1 MIFKKMKL
9 DGVFVLEIEKIKD
22 ERGFFARSWD
32 TEIFSKM
39 NLKSQ
44 IIQCNISFNNTKGTI
59 RGMHFQIKP
68 YEEGKIVRCTKGEVF
83 EVIIDLRENSETFL
97 QWDSIKLTQDN
108 HKMVYVPEGCAL
120 GFQTLENNTEIFYQM
135 TQKFFPKFAKGLR
148 WNDPKLGIKWPLP
161 PTVISQKDKLWPL
174 L

>member
-83 EVIIDLRENSETFL
+83 EVIIDLRENYETFL
-97 QWDSIKLTQDN
+97 TRK
-108 HKMVYVPEGCAL
+108 C
-120 GFQTLENNTEIFYQM
+120 
-135 TQKFFPKFAKGLR
+135 
-148 WNDPKLGIKWPLP
+148 
-161 PTVISQKDKLWPL
+161 
-174 L
+174 